1 MPGALIVRTRRGRP
15 FTKDILAKDI
25 RQVREKLGIPS
36 ELKLADLRR
45 TAWTEM
51 ANKGATVPELA
62 ASAGLVNGHRSKEHG
77 DLCGHFWTPCRR
89 RPWTPGKEHKRDRKV
104 KKVKSRWFFSKKK
117 SKVWR
122 E

>member
-1 MPGALIVRTRRGRP
+1 M
-15 FTKDILAKDI
+15 LATDI

-62 ASAGLVNGHRSKEHG
+62 ASADGQ
-77 DLCGHFWTPCRR
+77 WTPQRR
-89 RPWTPGKEHKRDRKV
+89 IWTPMWSLLDPLLMPVMDAGKRT
-104 KKVKSRWFFSKKK
+104 
-117 SKVWR
+117 
-122 E
+122 

>member
-1 MPGALIVRTRRGRP
+1 MLTRRGRP
-15 FTKDILAKDI
+15 FTKDMLATDI

-62 ASAGLVNGHRSKEHG
+62 ASAGWSMDTAAKNMDIYVALLAPSP
-77 DLCGHFWTPCRR
+77 TPVMDA
-89 RPWTPGKEHKRDRKV
+89 GKRT
-104 KKVKSRWFFSKKK
+104 
-117 SKVWR
+117 
-122 E
+122 

>member
-1 MPGALIVRTRRGRP
+1 MPGAFIVRTRRGRP

-36 ELKLADLRR
+36 ELKLAGLRR

-62 ASAGLVNGHRSKEHG
+62 ASAGWSLDTAAKNMDTYVVTFGPLADVGHG
-77 DLCGHFWTPCRR
+77 RR
-89 RPWTPGKEHKRDRKV
+89 EKNIKGTEK
-104 KKVKSRWFFSKKK
+104 
-117 SKVWR
+117 
-122 E
+122 